1 MRFVR
6 LVPICFQQFACSWDV
21 ISVDPF
27 VKNEGKPVYK
37 NNNAALRQEAF
48 RADGH
53 FSKASNGTFEAI
65 HTRKTALH
73 KNGVAALRQ
82 EAFRADRHFFNASN
96 DLFDAIIS

>member
-1 MRFVR
+1 MFLCLSFRLRPSGKSRKGKVICAFRLRFVR

-53 FSKASNGTFEAI
+53 F
-65 HTRKTALH
+65 
-73 KNGVAALRQ
+73 
-82 EAFRADRHFFNASN
+82 FNASN